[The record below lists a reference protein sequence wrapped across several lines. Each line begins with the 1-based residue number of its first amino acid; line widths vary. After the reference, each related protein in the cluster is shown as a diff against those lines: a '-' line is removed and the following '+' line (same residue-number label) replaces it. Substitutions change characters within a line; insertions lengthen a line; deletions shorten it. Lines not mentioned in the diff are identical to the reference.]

1 MPHPHRRRR
10 SRTLVALSALAAVL
24 LLAAPAGA
32 QGPPLQGEGSGL
44 IDLDKAAITEIRNAG
59 GNSIQE
65 RELNGKLSG
74 TLDGTFEETATGTV
88 HRTGRITFRA
98 ELVFT
103 GTVDGCGHE
112 EPDNPDTLV
121 LKLAGQGQSAP
132 PPDGPITEASVR
144 VVGDERN
151 TIDATGQ
158 GTVYQVGTD
167 LTYDLQYR
175 CR

>member
-1 MPHPHRRRR
+1 MPHPQRHRR
-10 SRTLVALSALAAVL
+10 SRSLLTLTALAALL
-24 LLAAPAGA
+24 LLAAPAAA
-32 QGPPLQGEGSGL
+32 QGPLLQGGGTGQIV
-44 IDLDKAAITEIRNAG
+44 IDPGGIEEIRNAG

-65 RELNGKLSG
+65 RELSGVIEG
-74 TLDGTFEETATGTV
+74 TLAGTFEERARGTV

-103 GTVDGCGHE
+103 GTVEDCGSEQH
-112 EPDNPDTLV
+112 TLV
-121 LKLAGQGQSAP
+121 LKLAGQGRST
-132 PPDGPITEASVR
+132 DEGPVTEARVR

-151 TIDATGQ
+151 TLDATGQ
-158 GTVYQVGTD
+158 GTVYQDGTD

>member
-103 GTVDGCGHE
+103 GTVEDCGSEQH
-112 EPDNPDTLV
+112 TLV
-121 LKLAGQGQSAP
+121 LKLAGQGRST
-132 PPDGPITEASVR
+132 DEGPVTEARVR

-151 TIDATGQ
+151 TLDATGQ
-158 GTVYQVGTD
+158 GTVYQDGTD

>member
-32 QGPPLQGEGSGL
+32 QGPPLQGGGTGEIV
-44 IDLDKAAITEIRNAG
+44 IDPDKINEIRNAG

-65 RELNGKLSG
+65 RELDGVIEG
-74 TLDGTFEETATGTV
+74 TLDGTFEERATGTV

-103 GTVDGCGHE
+103 GEIEGCGDETH
-112 EPDNPDTLV
+112 TLV
-121 LKLAGQGQSAP
+121 LKLAGQGQST
-132 PPDGPITEASVR
+132 DVGPVTEASVR

-158 GTVYQVGTD
+158 GTVYQDGTD